1 LEKAT
6 ELAASIA
13 NSGIPEEAPPRSCEG
28 KGRSQAKRLDG
39 IKVAK
44 EELVTVKAKVTA
56 QAGIAYDL
64 YRKLLTGDPEA

>member
-1 LEKAT
+1 MASLKKLLHVPAREK
-6 ELAASIA
+6 
-13 NSGIPEEAPPRSCEG
+13 EEA
-28 KGRSQAKRLDG
+28 KAKRLDG

-56 QAGIAYDL
+56 QVGIAYDL